1 MKALEFEEIYY
12 KRGFFTLAD
21 VNFSVSEGE
30 VVAISGRSGS
40 GKTTLF
46 ELMGNVVRP
55 AGGFIR
61 YFGKEMY
68 EDEANIRKQMSV
80 MFTEPNFNG
89 ERRPDHFV
97 KEVKRI
103 EPSLDIEAFYEYIHF
118 FELDDKTAIRKYSK
132 GMRKKMMLAFYLS
145 RNPRLLL
152 MDEPTSGLDEKSK
165 EEVFEAISRY
175 KSKHELTIV
184 FSTHSHDDMSY
195 YADRV
200 LTIENGGV
208 R

>member
-1 MKALEFEEIYY
+1 MKALEFEEVYF
-12 KRGFFTLAD
+12 KRGYFTLAD
-21 VNFSVSEGE
+21 VNFSIEEGE
-30 VVAISGRSGS
+30 TVAISGRSGS

-46 ELMGNVVRP
+46 ELMGNAVRP

-68 EDEANIRKQMSV
+68 EDEANIRKNMSV

-89 ERRPDHFV
+89 ERRPDFFV

-103 EPSLDIEAFYEYIHF
+103 EPSFDIDAFYEYLHF
-118 FELDDKTAIRKYSK
+118 FDLDDKTAIRKYSK
-132 GMRKKMMLAFYLS
+132 GMRKKMMLSFYLA
-145 RNPRLLL
+145 RKPKLLL
-152 MDEPTSGLDEKSK
+152 MDEPTSGLDEKSR
-165 EEVFEAISRY
+165 EEVFEAIARY
-175 KSKHELTIV
+175 KKEHELSIV
-184 FSTHSHDDMSY
+184 FSTHYKDDMSQ
-195 YADRV
+195 YANRI